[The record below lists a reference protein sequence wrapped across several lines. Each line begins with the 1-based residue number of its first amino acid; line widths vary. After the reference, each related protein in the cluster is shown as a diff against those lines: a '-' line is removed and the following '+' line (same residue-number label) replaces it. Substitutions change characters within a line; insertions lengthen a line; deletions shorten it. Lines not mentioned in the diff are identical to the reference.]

1 MFLGTCSRMKG
12 CMSWIDV
19 HPVTIT
25 QVGSVILIVFWLF
38 YGVAAFLTD
47 DDYKFFILSTVSPVL
62 TCVVAIVC
70 ILCYLLAI
78 LALQI
83 SNTCWLYPARIVSVF
98 SGLLGCIQIGARSFE
113 YMKIL
118 P

>member
-1 MFLGTCSRMKG
+1 
-12 CMSWIDV
+12 MSWIDV
-19 HPVTIT
+19 HPVVIT
-25 QVGSVILIVFWLF
+25 QIGSVVLIMFWLF

-47 DDYKFFILSTVSPVL
+47 NDYKFFILSTVSPVL
-62 TCVVAIVC
+62 TCVVAIVS
-70 ILCYLLAI
+70 ILCYIIAI
-78 LALQI
+78 LALQT
-83 SNTCWLYPARIVSVF
+83 SSTCLLYPARIVSVF